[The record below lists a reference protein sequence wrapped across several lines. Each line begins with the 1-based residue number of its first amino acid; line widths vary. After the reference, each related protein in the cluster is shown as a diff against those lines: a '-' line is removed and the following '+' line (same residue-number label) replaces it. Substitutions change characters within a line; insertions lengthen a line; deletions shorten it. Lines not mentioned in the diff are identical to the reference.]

1 MVFGYHR
8 AMHIHLEPVGG
19 IAGDMFV
26 AALLDAWPDRHAAVD
41 AALAAIDLPEGV
53 AAGAVPFNDGILAGT
68 RFLVA
73 PPRRDAPHRAF
84 RDICALIERARL
96 PAGVARRAIAI
107 FAVLAEAEG
116 RVHGIAPAEV
126 SFHEVGAWDS
136 IMDIVAAAAL
146 IEDIGAAGW
155 STTPVPLGSGRVRS
169 AHGDLPVPTPATALL
184 LEGLEVFDD
193 GRPGERVTPTGA
205 AILRHLMPG
214 QGLPRRRLRLG
225 RVGHG
230 FGTKRFAGISNV
242 LRVAAFAEVALPGDA
257 SVPAAEEEIATLRF
271 EVDDQTAEDLAIGL
285 ERLRA
290 VPGVLDVLQI
300 PGFGKKGRMLAQIQV
315 LSRPDALDA
324 AAQACLCETSTLG
337 VRIERATRRVLKRDL
352 ATRVDEDGATVRV
365 KTATRPG
372 GALTAKAEMD
382 DIAAASGDRAARE
395 ARRRRVE
402 AGDGREDGG

>member
-1 MVFGYHR
+1 M
-8 AMHIHLEPVGG
+8 
-19 IAGDMFV
+19 
-26 AALLDAWPDRHAAVD
+26 
-41 AALAAIDLPEGV
+41 
-53 AAGAVPFNDGILAGT
+53 
-68 RFLVA
+68 
-73 PPRRDAPHRAF
+73 RR
-84 RDICALIERARL
+84 
-96 PAGVARRAIAI
+96 ARRAIAI

-230 FGTKRFAGISNV
+230 FGTKRFAGISNGV
-242 LRVAAFAEVALPGDA
+242 H
-257 SVPAAEEEIATLRF
+257 
-271 EVDDQTAEDLAIGL
+271 
-285 ERLRA
+285 
-290 VPGVLDVLQI
+290 GVL
-300 PGFGKKGRMLAQIQV
+300 G
-315 LSRPDALDA
+315 S
-324 AAQACLCETSTLG
+324 
-337 VRIERATRRVLKRDL
+337 
-352 ATRVDEDGATVRV
+352 
-365 KTATRPG
+365 
-372 GALTAKAEMD
+372 
-382 DIAAASGDRAARE
+382 
-395 ARRRRVE
+395 
-402 AGDGREDGG
+402 

>member
-1 MVFGYHR
+1 
-8 AMHIHLEPVGG
+8 
-19 IAGDMFV
+19 
-26 AALLDAWPDRHAAVD
+26 
-41 AALAAIDLPEGV
+41 
-53 AAGAVPFNDGILAGT
+53 
-68 RFLVA
+68 
-73 PPRRDAPHRAF
+73 
-84 RDICALIERARL
+84 
-96 PAGVARRAIAI
+96 
-107 FAVLAEAEG
+107 
-116 RVHGIAPAEV
+116 
-126 SFHEVGAWDS
+126 
-136 IMDIVAAAAL
+136 
-146 IEDIGAAGW
+146 
-155 STTPVPLGSGRVRS
+155 
-169 AHGDLPVPTPATALL
+169 
-184 LEGLEVFDD
+184 
-193 GRPGERVTPTGA
+193 
-205 AILRHLMPG
+205 MPG

-337 VRIERATRRVLKRDL
+337 VRIEL